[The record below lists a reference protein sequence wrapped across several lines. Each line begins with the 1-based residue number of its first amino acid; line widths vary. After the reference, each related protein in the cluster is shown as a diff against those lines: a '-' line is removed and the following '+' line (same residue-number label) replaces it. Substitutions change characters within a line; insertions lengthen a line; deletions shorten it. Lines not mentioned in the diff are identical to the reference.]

1 MPKKIMQRR
10 TYLKTLLAAGAAA
23 GVAPAQKGA
32 GKGIMLTVDMS
43 VDPAKEKE
51 MLHNFHTIFKPAA
64 EKTPGY
70 IDVNVYKLRSA
81 VQGSA
86 PAGLNYIFVLR
97 MESEELRQK
106 CVLHVLA
113 GHRGSEQQPAQP
125 LGACFRADR
134 GRHQGR
140 WLQMQFW
147 HRHSFTYRRVGLL
160 YRER

>member
-1 MPKKIMQRR
+1 MERR
-10 TYLKTLLAAGAAA
+10 TYLKTLLAAGAVA

-32 GKGIMLTVDMS
+32 GKSILLTVDMP

-70 IDVNVYKLRSA
+70 IDVNIYKLRSA

-86 PAGLNYIFVLR
+86 PGGVNYLFVLK

-106 CVLHVLA
+106 WIHSPTHIRVWPTVENTFTTKNYTVLLFDLA
-113 GHRGSEQQPAQP
+113 
-125 LGACFRADR
+125 
-134 GRHQGR
+134 
-140 WLQMQFW
+140 
-147 HRHSFTYRRVGLL
+147 
-160 YRER
+160 